1 MIRNVALVL
10 FTTFKA
16 FENFPKKKNIE
27 KNQKAISRRKKMRLK
42 KRERI
47 KFFIYISVFYIGAKI
62 IVKNNIRQNRIR
74 NVEMK

>member
-10 FTTFKA
+10 FTKAFKA
-16 FENFPKKKNIE
+16 FENFPKKKKNIE

-47 KFFIYISVFYIGAKI
+47 KFFIYISVFY
-62 IVKNNIRQNRIR
+62 RSEDNR
-74 NVEMK
+74 

>member
-10 FTTFKA
+10 FTKAFKA
-16 FENFPKKKNIE
+16 FENFPKKKKNIK

-47 KFFIYISVFYIGAKI
+47 KFFIYIIFY
-62 IVKNNIRQNRIR
+62 RSEDNR
-74 NVEMK
+74 

>member
-16 FENFPKKKNIE
+16 FENFPKKKKNIE

-47 KFFIYISVFYIGAKI
+47 KFFIYISVFY
-62 IVKNNIRQNRIR
+62 RSEDNR
-74 NVEMK
+74 

>member
-16 FENFPKKKNIE
+16 FENFPKKKKKNIE

-47 KFFIYISVFYIGAKI
+47 KFFIYISVFY
-62 IVKNNIRQNRIR
+62 RSEDNR
-74 NVEMK
+74 